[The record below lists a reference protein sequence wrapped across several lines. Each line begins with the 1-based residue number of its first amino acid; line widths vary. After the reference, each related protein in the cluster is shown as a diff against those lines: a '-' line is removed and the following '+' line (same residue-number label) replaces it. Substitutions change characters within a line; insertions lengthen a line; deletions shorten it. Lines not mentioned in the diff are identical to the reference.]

1 MDQLRQAGLTYLMK
15 REIRRGDAVMFDI
28 DDTLLRVTGSPISP
42 MIKLLW
48 DAQAAG
54 YIVVIITAR
63 PRFEQVIQWTMNQL
77 ANNGI
82 TYDKL
87 GFTSAE
93 TKILMKQNLGYNF
106 ILSVG
111 DQNTD
116 LTGSLHW
123 LNTSNFS
130 HNWDTRQTSS

>member
-1 MDQLRQAGLTYLMK
+1 MDALRQVGLRHLMA
-15 REIRRGDAVMFDI
+15 RDVQPGDAVMFDI
-28 DDTLLRVTGSPISP
+28 DDTLLRLTGHPIAP

-63 PRFEQVIQWTMNQL
+63 PRFEQVIQWTMKQL
-77 ANNGI
+77 ADNGI

-93 TKILMKQNLGYNF
+93 TKILMKQKLGYNF
-106 ILSVG
+106 VLSVG
-111 DQNTD
+111 DQPTD
-116 LTGSLHW
+116 LTGSTYW

-130 HNWDTRQTSS
+130 HN

>member
-1 MDQLRQAGLTYLMK
+1 MDRLRQHGLHYLMN
-15 REIRRGDAVMFDI
+15 RTVQPGDAVMFDI
-28 DDTLLRVTGSPISP
+28 DDTLLTLLGKPITP

-63 PRFEQVIQWTMNQL
+63 PRLEAVIQWTMKQL
-77 ANNGI
+77 ADNGI

-87 GFTSAE
+87 GFIRAE
-93 TKILMKQNLGYNF
+93 EKIALKQHLDYNF

-111 DQNTD
+111 DQLTD
-116 LTGSLHW
+116 LTGSHHW

-130 HNWDTRQTSS
+130 HS

>member
-1 MDQLRQAGLTYLMK
+1 MDALRKVGLRHLMA
-15 REIRRGDAVMFDI
+15 RDVQPGDAVMFDI
-28 DDTLLRVTGSPISP
+28 DDTLLRLTGHPIAP

-63 PRFEQVIQWTMNQL
+63 PRFEQVIQWTMKQL
-77 ANNGI
+77 ADNGI

-93 TKILMKQNLGYNF
+93 TKILMKQKLGYNF
-106 ILSVG
+106 VLSVG
-111 DQNTD
+111 DQPTD
-116 LTGSLHW
+116 LTGSTYW

-130 HNWDTRQTSS
+130 HN

>member
-1 MDQLRQAGLTYLMK
+1 MDALRIHGLRYITQ
-15 REIRRGDAVMFDI
+15 RTVQPGDAVMFDI
-28 DDTLLRVTGSPISP
+28 DDTLLTMFGKPIVP

-130 HNWDTRQTSS
+130 HN